1 MTDRKLISM
10 TLALARKYAQPAQ
23 VINYINEALETE
35 IRCMGLDSWG
45 IVLDGCT
52 RITQTE
58 LFYYGFDSD
67 EIASACIYSFDGAEF
82 MLSQKYGDRTDWN
95 NSIVN
100 RAVYVEFVKFIAELS
115 IAQRLAEISADDT
128 PDDILIAVK
137 NGYVAFTE
145 TDADVGVHILNPK
158 WGSFQWLFRDHIA
171 LYGGDPV
178 EFVRWA
184 NDRRSWQQRPDEPDV
199 VLRFPDGTERAV
211 AGIEV
216 AFILKQLET
225 P

>member
-1 MTDRKLISM
+1 MTDRKLITM

-23 VINYINEALETE
+23 VLNYINEALETE
-35 IRCMGLDSWG
+35 IQGMGLDPWG
-45 IVLDGCT
+45 ITLAGCT

-67 EIASACIYSFDGAEF
+67 EIAGASLYSFDGAEF

-95 NSIVN
+95 NSIIN

-115 IAQRLAEISADDT
+115 IAQRLAEISADDN
-128 PDDILIAVK
+128 PDDIALAMK
-137 NGYVAFTE
+137 NDYVAFTQS
-145 TDADVGVHILNPK
+145 DADVGVHILNPK

-171 LYGGDPV
+171 LYGGEPV

-184 NDRRSWQQRPDEPDV
+184 NDLPSWKQVDGEPDV
-199 VLRFPDGTERAV
+199 VLKFPDGTERAV